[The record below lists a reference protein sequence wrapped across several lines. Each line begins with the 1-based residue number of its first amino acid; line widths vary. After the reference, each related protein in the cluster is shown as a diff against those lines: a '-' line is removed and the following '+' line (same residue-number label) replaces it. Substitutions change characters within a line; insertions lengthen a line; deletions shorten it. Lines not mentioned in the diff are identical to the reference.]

1 MESLEKPRLAR
12 LTSILTQLQIKRL
25 TTATE
30 MAKKYKV
37 SIRTIYRDIKT
48 LEISGVPIFAVEG
61 KGYSLVEGYRLPPV
75 TFSEN
80 EANALIT
87 AEQII
92 AQNKDTSLV
101 ENYQNAIAKLKA
113 VLSSVTKDKVQILSE
128 RIQIRNVTGNERT
141 SNYLMEIQQAISY
154 SSNLHIEYKSLQEE
168 MSSRDIQPFA
178 IYSTQENWL
187 LIAHC
192 CVKNEFRVFRLDR
205 IRSLKTLTSKF
216 KPFEMTLE
224 DYFEMYRKK
233 YLNTPDTPLS

>member
-1 MESLEKPRLAR
+1 MEKPRISR
-12 LTSILTQLQIKRL
+12 LTSILTQLQGKRL

-30 MAKKYKV
+30 LAKKYGV
-37 SIRTIYRDIKT
+37 SVRTIYRDIRT
-48 LEISGVPIFAVEG
+48 LENSGVPVFTEEG
-61 KGYSLVEGYRLPPV
+61 KGYCLVEGYSLPPV
-75 TFSEN
+75 TFSET

-101 ENYQNAIAKLKA
+101 DNYKNAIAKLKA
-113 VLSSVTKDKVQILSE
+113 ILSSNTKDRVQILSE
-128 RIQIRNVTGNERT
+128 RIQIRNLTGKEQT
-141 SNYLMEIQQAISY
+141 SNYLMEIQQAISN
-154 SSNLHIEYKSLQEE
+154 STHLHIEYQSLQEE
-168 MSSRDIQPFA
+168 MSSRDIEPFA

-192 CVKNEFRVFRLDR
+192 CVKNDFRAFRLDR
-205 IRSLKTLTSKF
+205 IRSLKTLVTHF

-233 YLNTPDTPLS
+233 YLITPDTPLSS